1 MNKSKL
7 RLATALLSVALLPAS
22 QAFAHVTSANGGGS
36 NGPVFTDSPQT
47 LAKGKA
53 AAAITYQRFDLDAF
67 SDEFLEDVAIAGF
80 EEVHNTDVIQ
90 IPSFGLSYG
99 LTDRLEIGANIPLI
113 SRRGISEGELEAPG
127 EAEIEVLGN
136 SFGFGD
142 ITISAQYHAITQ
154 NHSFADVALKF
165 GVKLPTGQTNELDQE
180 DDRFETEFQPGS
192 GSVDFSFGAVIGKDY
207 GPWSVNAAAEYTLA
221 TTGSQDTN
229 LGDTVELGAALS
241 YGWQFG
247 NGRSLTLA
255 GELLFQDQE
264 QEIVGEEA
272 DINSGGTQLFIA
284 PSVRYS
290 FDESWGIFGGIAFPI
305 VEDLNGIQND
315 TDFRLTTGVSVSF

>member
-1 MNKSKL
+1 MKNSTL
-7 RLATALLSVALLPAS
+7 RRAAALLSVTFLPLA
-22 QAFAHVTSANGGGS
+22 QAHAHVISASGGGS

-53 AAAITYQRFDLDAF
+53 AATVTYQRFDLDAF
-67 SDEFLEDVAIAGF
+67 SDDFLEDVAIAGF

-99 LTDRLEIGANIPLI
+99 LTDRLEIGANIPII

-127 EAEIEVLGN
+127 GAEIEVLGD

-142 ITISAQYHAITQ
+142 ITIAAQYHAITQ
-154 NHSFADVALKF
+154 NHAFADVALRF
-165 GVKLPTGQTNELDQE
+165 GVKVPTGQTDELDQE
-180 DDRFETEFQPGS
+180 DDLFETEFQPGS
-192 GSVDFSFGAVIGKDY
+192 GSVDFSFGAVIGKDF
-207 GPWSVNAAAEYTLA
+207 GSWSITASAEYTLA
-221 TTGSQDTN
+221 TTGSRDTN

-241 YGWQFG
+241 YGWQFSG
-247 NGRSLTLA
+247 GRSLTLA

-264 QEIVGEEA
+264 QEIVGDEA
-272 DINSGGTQLFIA
+272 DINSGGAQLFIA
-284 PSVRYS
+284 PSLRYS
-290 FDESWGIFGGIAFPI
+290 FDESWGIFGGIAFPL